1 VNQSALISKL
11 AAIVGN
17 SAVMPFEQLPAI
29 WQANLQA
36 CQRPERSP
44 QAIVYPRNPAE
55 LAEIVACAAHNHW
68 RILPCGQGSKL
79 NWGGLLQDIDLVIS
93 SQHLNQLIDHAA
105 GDMTV
110 TVQAGM
116 RFAQLQDSLSQVK
129 QMVALDPSF
138 PGQASIGGIVASRD
152 GGALRHRYGGVRDF
166 VLGVSFVRS
175 DGQLVKAGGRV
186 VKNVAG
192 YDLMKLFTGSFG
204 SLGMITELTLRL
216 YPQPETSQTLLI
228 TGSPTTLSPLLQTL
242 LRSSLT
248 PTSVDLLSN
257 EILVTR
263 FGLTATMG
271 LLVRFQGLAA
281 SVPQQ
286 LQTLQTWVDATP
298 VDSAQLRV
306 EVFKEDDQL
315 WPQLQTH
322 MDGACSCLCR
332 IGCLPATSPA
342 TLANLTQLCQAAN
355 VQMWGRI
362 HAGFGVGMVRLQGE
376 PDALLALLP
385 KLRTCCQQAQGYL
398 TLLQAPVA
406 LKQTALEQGFEI
418 WGYAGNALELMRQ
431 IKHQFDPTQMFSPQR
446 FVGGI

>member
-1 VNQSALISKL
+1 VNQSAIISKL
-11 AAIVGN
+11 AAIVGDA
-17 SAVMPFEQLPAI
+17 AVTPFEQLPAT

-36 CQRPERSP
+36 CQRSEYSLP
-44 QAIVYPRNPAE
+44 AVVYPRNPAE
-55 LAEIVACAAHNHW
+55 LAEVVACAAHNQW

-79 NWGGLLQDIDLVIS
+79 NWGGLLQDIDVVIS

-116 RFAQLQDSLSQVK
+116 PFVQLQDTLSQVR

-138 PGQASIGGIVASRD
+138 PTQASIGGIVASRD

-192 YDLMKLFTGSFG
+192 YDLMKLLTGSFG

-216 YPQPETSQTLLI
+216 YPQPETSQTLLV
-228 TGSPTTLSPLLQTL
+228 TGDPTALNPLLQTL

-248 PTSVDLLSN
+248 PTSVDLLSSQ
-257 EILVTR
+257 ILATQ
-263 FGLTATMG
+263 FGATQFGATATMG

-281 SVPQQ
+281 SIHQQ
-286 LQTLQTWVDATP
+286 LQTLQTWVDP
-298 VDSAQLRV
+298 NQLDV
-306 EVFKEDDQL
+306 QVFREDAQL
-315 WPQLQTH
+315 WPQLQTL
-322 MDGACSCLCR
+322 MDTAPPFLCR
-332 IGCLPATSPA
+332 IGCLPATSPT
-342 TLANLTQLCQAAN
+342 TLATLTQLCQAAD
-355 VQMWGRI
+355 VQLWGRL
-362 HAGFGVGMVRLQGE
+362 HAGFGVGMLGLQGE

-385 KLRTCCQQAQGYL
+385 KLRHCCQQAQGYL
-398 TLLQAPVA
+398 TLLQAPVT
-406 LKQTALEQGFEI
+406 LKQTALERGFEI

-446 FVGGI
+446 FVGGM

>member
-1 VNQSALISKL
+1 VNQSAIISKL
-11 AAIVGN
+11 AAIVGD
-17 SAVMPFEQLPAI
+17 SAVTPFEQLPAT

-36 CQRPERSP
+36 CQRSEYSLP
-44 QAIVYPRNPAE
+44 AVVYPRNPAE
-55 LAEIVACAAHNHW
+55 LAEVVACAAQNHW

-79 NWGGLLQDIDLVIS
+79 SWGGLLQDIDLVIS
-93 SQHLNQLIDHAA
+93 SQHLTQLIDHAA

-116 RFAQLQDSLSQVK
+116 RFAQLQDTLSQAK

-192 YDLMKLFTGSFG
+192 YDLMKLLTGSFG

-216 YPQPETSQTLLI
+216 YPQPATSQTLLV
-228 TGSPTTLSPLLQTL
+228 TGDSTALNPLLQTL

-248 PTSVDLLSN
+248 PTSVDLLSDQ
-257 EILVTR
+257 ILATQ
-263 FGLTATMG
+263 FGVTATMG

-281 SVPQQ
+281 SIHQQ
-286 LQTLQTWVDATP
+286 LQTLQTWVDP
-298 VDSAQLRV
+298 NQL
-306 EVFKEDDQL
+306 EIQVFREDAQL
-315 WPQLQTH
+315 WPHLQTL
-322 MDGACSCLCR
+322 MDTAPPFLCR
-332 IGCLPATSPA
+332 IGCLPATSPT
-342 TLANLTQLCQAAN
+342 TLATLTQLCHAAD
-355 VQMWGRI
+355 VQLWGRL
-362 HAGFGVGMVRLQGE
+362 HAGFGVGMLGLQGE

-385 KLRTCCQQAQGYL
+385 KLRHCCQQAQGYL

-431 IKHQFDPTQMFSPQR
+431 IKYQFDPTQMFSPQR
-446 FVGGI
+446 FVGGV